1 MTSQWRVMSQVIGD
15 RRMYIAGRQLDETKP
30 LHGGNV
36 EYAGVYL
43 ENREE
48 AVSRVIALN
57 AQPRGGC
64 GGSCLSSI
72 PTRDL
77 VKELATREGVTEY
90 VAGVQ
95 DRYLVRTKSDQ
106 GISRVDFDLGPATIL
121 VVVD

>member
-1 MTSQWRVMSQVIGD
+1 M
-15 RRMYIAGRQLDETKP
+15 AC
-30 LHGGNV
+30 N
-36 EYAGVYL
+36 
-43 ENREE
+43 
-48 AVSRVIALN
+48 
-57 AQPRGGC
+57 C
-64 GGSCLSSI
+64 GGACNLSSI